1 MIYEDIFWRWQRDE
15 INGLTPV
22 WHVGLESWPEGS
34 AIWRFPMGFFGLPFG
49 YLLHRKNGKIHHFLL
64 ENTIY
69 FGLGHGL
76 TIAMLVI
83 TISIGHFP

>member
-34 AIWRFPMGFFGLPFG
+34 VIWGFPW
-49 YLLHRKNGKIHHFLL
+49 
-64 ENTIY
+64 
-69 FGLGHGL
+69 
-76 TIAMLVI
+76 
-83 TISIGHFP
+83 